1 MAASGHRTCCKPLFL
16 LAATPA
22 AHPRPCTHLSRDVLP
37 KVLDAGDK
45 LCPPQEVS
53 GHAVEQAGVA
63 GARGQADMQLVEV
76 DWDRVHCLMREK
88 AVDCLSKIKLDPT
101 REV

>member
-1 MAASGHRTCCKPLFL
+1 LAASGHRTCCKPLFL

-22 AHPRPCTHLSRDVLP
+22 AHPRPPPTRPCTHLSRDVLP

-76 DWDRVHCLMREK
+76 VLALRGGGSLLVGGAGAE
-88 AVDCLSKIKLDPT
+88 T
-101 REV
+101 